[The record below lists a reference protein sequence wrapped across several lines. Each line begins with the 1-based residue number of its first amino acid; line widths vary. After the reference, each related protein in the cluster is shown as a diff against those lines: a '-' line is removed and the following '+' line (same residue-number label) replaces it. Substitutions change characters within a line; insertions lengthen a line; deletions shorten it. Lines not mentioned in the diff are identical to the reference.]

1 MTTSRSSSLAET
13 QRKAREIREAYERGE
28 INDDERMERLRDL
41 TEPKGFWAKLSWR
54 LLGF

>member
-1 MTTSRSSSLAET
+1 MTTSRSNSLAET